1 MNILV
6 LNPGSATLK
15 FGLYRMPDLS
25 KASAKTDSATF
36 LASGIVEP
44 IGAPRAKLKM
54 FVGTQKPVIEPVE
67 AATSA
72 QAVDQIVSRLLAYV
86 GENARTPT
94 APMTIDA
101 VGCRVVHGGAKLV
114 KPTRVTPSVLD
125 ELRAL
130 KDMAPLHIP
139 ADVAVLE
146 QVQQSLPGTSV
157 IAVFDTAFHQT
168 LPPVAYTYALP
179 VELCAR
185 YDLRRYGFHGIS
197 HAYVSAQL
205 INHLGRG
212 AEGTR
217 IITCHLGGGASVC
230 AVRNGQS
237 VDISM
242 GFTPLEGLVMGTRSG
257 DVDPGLV
264 LYLIRTVGMTVSEVD
279 DLLNHQSGLRGLSGL
294 SADVRELEQ
303 AAREGN
309 KLAELALEIFAYRA
323 CKYIGAFAAA
333 LEGLDAVAFTGGIGE
348 HSATMRSR
356 ICRRL
361 GFLGLRL
368 DDDHNQAA
376 NGRVAM
382 RISAESSP
390 VQIWMIRTDEEQ
402 EIAWSTYGQFLEV
415 LTISGGGPSPY
426 LNRSER

>member
-15 FGLYRMPDLS
+15 FGLYQMPDLS
-25 KASAKTDSATF
+25 KASATPSSAIV

-44 IGAPRAKLKM
+44 IGASQSELKM
-54 FVGTQKPVIEPVE
+54 SVATQKPVIWPVE
-67 AATSA
+67 AATMV
-72 QAVDQIVSRLLAYV
+72 QAVEQIIRRLLARV
-86 GENARTPT
+86 GEDTQTPT
-94 APMTIDA
+94 PPTIDA

-114 KPTRVTPSVLD
+114 KPTPVTASVLD

-130 KDMAPLHIP
+130 KELAPLHIP

-146 QVQQSLPGTSV
+146 QVRQSLPETLV

-168 LPPVAYTYALP
+168 LPKVAYTYALP

-185 YDLRRYGFHGIS
+185 YGLRRYGFHGIS

-205 INHLGRG
+205 IDRLGRG
-212 AEGTR
+212 AAGTK
-217 IITCHLGGGASVC
+217 IITCHLGSGASVC
-230 AVRNGQS
+230 AVRDGHS

-264 LYLIRTVGMTVSEVD
+264 LYLIRTAGMATSEVD
-279 DLLNHQSGLRGLSGL
+279 DLLNHQSGLRGLSEL

-303 AAREGN
+303 AEQEGN

-323 CKYIGAFAAA
+323 CKYIGAFAVA

-348 HSATMRSR
+348 HSASMRNR

-368 DDDHNQAA
+368 DDKSNQAA
-376 NGRVAM
+376 NERAAK
-382 RISAESSP
+382 RISKENSS
-390 VQIWMIRTDEEQ
+390 VQIWMIPTDEEQ
-402 EIAWSTYGQFLEV
+402 EIAWSTYEQFRDL
-415 LTISGGGPSPY
+415 
-426 LNRSER
+426 

>member
-6 LNPGSATLK
+6 LNPGSTTLK
-15 FGLYRMPDLS
+15 FGLYQMSDLS
-25 KASAKTDSATF
+25 KASPTAGSAKV

-44 IGAPRAKLKM
+44 IGAPQAELKM
-54 FVGTQKPVIEPVE
+54 FVATQKPVIEPVE

-72 QAVDQIVSRLLAYV
+72 QAVEQIVRRLLAYV

-94 APMTIDA
+94 PITIDA
-101 VGCRVVHGGAKLV
+101 VGCRVVHGGPRLV
-114 KPTRVTPSVLD
+114 KPTRVVASVLD

-146 QVQQSLPGTSV
+146 QVQQSLPETPV
-157 IAVFDTAFHQT
+157 VAVFDTAFHQT
-168 LPPVAYTYALP
+168 LPPIAYTYALP
-179 VELCAR
+179 VELCAH
-185 YDLRRYGFHGIS
+185 YGLRRYGFHGIS
-197 HAYVSAQL
+197 HAYVSGQL
-205 INHLGRG
+205 IKHLGRDTK
-212 AEGTR
+212 GTR

-230 AVRNGQS
+230 AVRDGQS

-264 LYLIRTVGMTVSEVD
+264 LYLIRTAGMTTGEVD

-303 AAREGN
+303 EALQGN

-333 LEGLDAVAFTGGIGE
+333 LEGLDAIAFTGGIGE

-361 GFLGLRL
+361 GFLGLHL
-368 DDDHNQAA
+368 EDNHNQAA
-376 NGRVAM
+376 NGRAAM
-382 RISAESSP
+382 RISAENGS
-390 VQIWMIRTDEEQ
+390 VQVWVIPTDEERQ
-402 EIAWSTYGQFLEV
+402 IAWSTYEQFRD
-415 LTISGGGPSPY
+415 P
-426 LNRSER
+426 

>member
-1 MNILV
+1 VNILV

-15 FGLYRMPDLS
+15 FGLYQVPDLS
-25 KASAKTDSATF
+25 KASATTDSATV

-44 IGAPRAKLKM
+44 IGAPQAELKM
-54 FVGTQKPVIEPVE
+54 FVGMQKPVIEPVE

-72 QAVDQIVSRLLAYV
+72 QAVEQIVRRLLAYA

-94 APMTIDA
+94 MPMTIDA

-114 KPTRVTPSVLD
+114 KPTRVIASVLD

-146 QVQQSLPGTSV
+146 QVQQSLPETPV
-157 IAVFDTAFHQT
+157 VAVFDTAFHQT
-168 LPPVAYTYALP
+168 LPPIAYTYALP
-179 VELCAR
+179 VELR
-185 YDLRRYGFHGIS
+185 IHYGLRRYGFHGIS
-197 HAYVSAQL
+197 HAYVSEQL
-205 INHLGRG
+205 IEHLGRG
-212 AEGTR
+212 AEGTK

-230 AVRNGQS
+230 AVRDGQS

-264 LYLIRTVGMTVSEVD
+264 LYLIRTAGMTVSEVE

-303 AAREGN
+303 GALEGN

-333 LEGLDAVAFTGGIGE
+333 LEGLNAVAFSGGIGE
-348 HSATMRSR
+348 HSASMRCR

-361 GFLGLRL
+361 EFLGLRL
-368 DDDHNQAA
+368 EDDRNQAA
-376 NGRVAM
+376 NGRAAL

-390 VQIWMIRTDEEQ
+390 VQIWVIPTDEERQ
-402 EIAWSTYGQFLEV
+402 IAGSTYEQFHDF
-415 LTISGGGPSPY
+415 
-426 LNRSER
+426 